1 MRFSTCF
8 LLRGWA
14 VWVSSCSSPGVC
26 VIPGWGFHLERCD
39 SSVSRLA
46 LPPGRHMATSAA
58 IFGCYYR
65 EDGDAGGTPWVQC
78 NHAAQ
83 QCSGGF
89 PNPTT
94 NERSD
99 PQISLLPRL
108 RSPQLEV
115 PAASQGPGP
124 RGRKPK
130 QRRSTVATS
139 LLSTGSGN
147 PLCPGSPLRL
157 WSMSCLLRWT
167 GFPSAGCLDGVWA
180 WEKMP
185 DGEGGETQGDPF
197 RQFITTVRTLGCPA
211 VITHPKHISG
221 LATKTASCSKGEQ
234 SKTTDTHTHTQH
246 TPHTHTWLLK

>member
-1 MRFSTCF
+1 MGHLCNSASVGMRFSTCF

-39 SSVSRLA
+39 SSVSRLV

-58 IFGCYYR
+58 IFGCYNW
-65 EDGDAGGTPWVQC
+65 EDGDAGGTPWVEC

-83 QCSGGF
+83 QCSGWF

-94 NERSD
+94 NEKSD

-124 RGRKPK
+124 QGESPNSGEALWPLPFPRQDQAILSAQG
-130 QRRSTVATS
+130 
-139 LLSTGSGN
+139 LL
-147 PLCPGSPLRL
+147 
-157 WSMSCLLRWT
+157 
-167 GFPSAGCLDGVWA
+167 
-180 WEKMP
+180 
-185 DGEGGETQGDPF
+185 
-197 RQFITTVRTLGCPA
+197 
-211 VITHPKHISG
+211 
-221 LATKTASCSKGEQ
+221 
-234 SKTTDTHTHTQH
+234 
-246 TPHTHTWLLK
+246 